1 MSVSLS
7 LAGKVA
13 IVTGGS
19 RGIGASIARAF
30 VEHGA
35 KVALVGHKPDGV
47 AAVAAELEALR
58 HGCAIAIA
66 AHTGKEEDCK
76 ALVAEAVTKLGK
88 VDVLVNNA
96 ATNPYFGRL
105 LDVDM
110 GAWDK
115 IFDVNLKGYFW
126 VAREVARHLVA
137 REAPGSIVNVTSVDG
152 MHASPMRGPYGM
164 SKAAVVSLTQTLA
177 AELAPAKIRVNA
189 IAPGLVR
196 TKLAAALVENEELAS
211 HFTERA
217 MQRRF
222 AEPDEIA
229 GAALYLAGDSSSFTT
244 GQTMVVDGGY
254 LVA

>member
-1 MSVSLS
+1 MVWGALMSVPIS
-7 LAGKVA
+7 LAGKIA
-13 IVTGGS
+13 LITGGS
-19 RGIGASIARAF
+19 RGIGAAIARAF
-30 VEHGA
+30 ASQGA
-35 KVALVGHKPDGV
+35 RVCVASRKPGD
-47 AAVAAELEALR
+47 AAPEGGLALQ
-58 HGCAIAIA
+58 G
-66 AHTGKEEDCK
+66 HTGKEDDCK
-76 ALVAEAVTKLGK
+76 QLVAKTIAHFGK
-88 VDVLVNNA
+88 IDILVNNA

-115 IFDVNLKGYFW
+115 IFEVNLKGYFW
-126 VAREVARHLVA
+126 MARETARHLQGRDA
-137 REAPGSIVNVTSVDG
+137 SGSIVNVASVDG

-211 HFTERA
+211 HFTSRA
-217 MQRRF
+217 MQRRW

-229 GAALYLAGDSSSFTT
+229 GAAVYLASDAASYTT
-244 GQTMVVDGGY
+244 GQTLVVDGGY
-254 LVA
+254 LVS